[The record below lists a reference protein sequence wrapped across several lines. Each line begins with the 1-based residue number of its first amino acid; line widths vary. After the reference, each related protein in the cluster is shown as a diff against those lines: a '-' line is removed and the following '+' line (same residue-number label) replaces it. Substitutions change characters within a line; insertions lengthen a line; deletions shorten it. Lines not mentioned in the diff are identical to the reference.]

1 MKTEQLMLYS
11 INKTNTVVE
20 ALKKIVFYN
29 KQIWLVVDES
39 RKIEGIITDCDI

>member
-20 ALKKIVFYN
+20 ALKKIGFYN
-29 KQIWLVVDES
+29 KQIWLEVDES